1 VAERRKA
8 GAPLIESRAAA
19 QAAIG
24 EQCVFRRFASLL
36 FVSLL
41 SYAWLMV
48 SKARA
53 FERAAR
59 TALLYP
65 PPRSGGGGP
74 PKGRWRGHAAVE
86 LASRQT
92 PLLPPFGRSPLPA
105 TRGGISDVSLR
116 ASAKQSRAACA
127 GSWIAWSLPLL
138 AMTSLGRAKARC
150 CLFARS
156 VILSPLPLAGEDAP
170 KARERVRPPFRAKRR
185 RPLIPT
191 FSPRAGRRCVPAS
204 RRDFHFVRPREAGEG
219 TMRSMVEGAGFEAG
233 RYLPCGRALHATSSA
248 GGRKRTAYAASA

>member
-1 VAERRKA
+1 VASAVAERRKA

-105 TRGGISDVSLR
+105 TRGGISGSSLR

-127 GSWIAWSLPLL
+127 GSWIASSLTLL
-138 AMTSLGRAKARC
+138 AMTRAEMRAHR
-150 CLFARS
+150 F
-156 VILSPLPLAGEDAP
+156 VIGALPVFLICWANWP
-170 KARERVRPPFRAKRR
+170 KA
-185 RPLIPT
+185 
-191 FSPRAGRRCVPAS
+191 
-204 RRDFHFVRPREAGEG
+204 
-219 TMRSMVEGAGFEAG
+219 
-233 RYLPCGRALHATSSA
+233 
-248 GGRKRTAYAASA
+248 